1 MIIMSVDYGDVRTG
15 IAVCDKL
22 QILAS
27 PVCVITEKDREK
39 LVEKIA
45 ELVVERKV
53 ERICVGLPQNM
64 DGSYGFR
71 SDACRE
77 LGEMLKEKTGLQVD
91 FQNEPSS
98 LCVFKHPYT
107 TVSAHNLL
115 NSADVRGKKRKA
127 VIDAVSAVLILED
140 YMKTIK

>member
-15 IAVCDKL
+15 IAVCDKM

-27 PVCVITEKDREK
+27 PVCVITEKNRDI
-39 LVEKIA
+39 LVDKIA
-45 ELVVERKV
+45 ELAKVRKV

-77 LGEMLKEKTGLQVD
+77 LGKMLEEKTGLTVA
-91 FQNEPSS
+91 FQNER
-98 LCVFKHPYT
+98 LT
-107 TVSAHNLL
+107 TVSAHNIL
-115 NSADVRGKKRKA
+115 NAVDVRGKKRKA
-127 VIDAVSAVLILED
+127 VVDAVSAVLILED
-140 YMKTIK
+140 YMRTV

>member
-15 IAVCDKL
+15 IAVCDKM

-27 PVCVITEKDREK
+27 PVCVITEKNRDV

-45 ELVVERKV
+45 ELAKERKV

-77 LGEMLKEKTGLQVD
+77 LGKMLEEKTGLTVA
-91 FQNEPSS
+91 FQNER
-98 LCVFKHPYT
+98 LT
-107 TVSAHNLL
+107 TVSAHNIL
-115 NSADVRGKKRKA
+115 NAVDVRGKKRKA
-127 VIDAVSAVLILED
+127 VVDAVSAVLILED
-140 YMKTIK
+140 YMRTV

>member
-1 MIIMSVDYGDVRTG
+1 MIIMSVDFGDVRTG
-15 IAVCDKL
+15 LAVCDKM

-27 PVCVITEKDREK
+27 PVCVITEKNRDV

-45 ELVVERKV
+45 ELAKERKA

-77 LGEMLKEKTGLQVD
+77 LGKMLEKIALRETIETLPPLWKKIILLRYFRDYSQQQTADDNGDNVLDKLNHQK
-91 FQNEPSS
+91 
-98 LCVFKHPYT
+98 LC
-107 TVSAHNLL
+107 
-115 NSADVRGKKRKA
+115 KA
-127 VIDAVSAVLILED
+127 ANAIDPAEV
-140 YMKTIK
+140 

>member
-45 ELVVERKV
+45 DLVVERKG
-53 ERICVGLPQNM
+53 ERICVGLPKNM
-64 DGSYGFR
+64 DGSEGFR
-71 SDACRE
+71 AEACKE
-77 LGEMLKEKTGLQVD
+77 FASMLSEKSGLEVNLYD
-91 FQNEPSS
+91 ER
-98 LCVFKHPYT
+98 LT

-140 YMKTIK
+140 YMKTLKS

>member
-15 IAVCDKL
+15 IAVCDKM

-27 PVCVITEKDREK
+27 PVCVITEKNRDV

-45 ELVVERKV
+45 ELVKERKV

-64 DGSYGFR
+64 DGSFGFR

-77 LGEMLKEKTGLQVD
+77 LGKMLEEKTGLTVA
-91 FQNEPSS
+91 FQNER
-98 LCVFKHPYT
+98 LT
-107 TVSAHNLL
+107 TVSAHNIL
-115 NSADVRGKKRKA
+115 NAVDVRGKKRKA
-127 VIDAVSAVLILED
+127 VVDAVSAVLILED
-140 YMKTIK
+140 YMRTV

>member
-1 MIIMSVDYGDVRTG
+1 MIIMSVDYGDMRTG
-15 IAVCDKL
+15 IAVCDKM

-27 PVCVITEKDREK
+27 PVCVITEKNRDV

-45 ELVVERKV
+45 ELAKERKA

-77 LGEMLKEKTGLQVD
+77 LGKMLEEKTGLTVA
-91 FQNEPSS
+91 FQNER
-98 LCVFKHPYT
+98 LT
-107 TVSAHNLL
+107 TVSAHNIL
-115 NSADVRGKKRKA
+115 NAVDVRGKKRKA
-127 VIDAVSAVLILED
+127 VVDAVSAVLILED
-140 YMKTIK
+140 YMRTV

>member
-15 IAVCDKL
+15 IAVCDKM

-27 PVCVITEKDREK
+27 PVCVITEKNRDV

-45 ELVVERKV
+45 ELAKERNV

-77 LGEMLKEKTGLQVD
+77 LGKLLEEKTGITVA
-91 FQNEPSS
+91 FQNER
-98 LCVFKHPYT
+98 LT
-107 TVSAHNLL
+107 TVSAHNIL
-115 NSADVRGKKRKA
+115 NVVDVRGKKRKA
-127 VIDAVSAVLILED
+127 VVDAVSAVLILED
-140 YMKTIK
+140 YMRTV

>member
-15 IAVCDKL
+15 IAVCDKM

-27 PVCVITEKDREK
+27 PVCVITEKDRER
-39 LVEKIA
+39 LADKIA
-45 ELVVERKV
+45 ELAIEKKA

-77 LGEMLKEKTGLQVD
+77 LGEILKEKTGLPVV
-91 FQNEPSS
+91 FQNER
-98 LCVFKHPYT
+98 LT
-107 TVSAHNLL
+107 TVSAHNIL
-115 NSADVRGKKRKA
+115 NTADVRGKKRKA
-127 VIDAVSAVLILED
+127 VVDAVSAVLILED
-140 YMKTIK
+140 YMRTI

>member
-15 IAVCDKL
+15 IAVCDKM

-39 LVEKIA
+39 LVDKIA
-45 ELVVERKV
+45 ELAIEKKA

-77 LGEMLKEKTGLQVD
+77 LGEILREKTGLPVA
-91 FQNEPSS
+91 FQNER
-98 LCVFKHPYT
+98 LT
-107 TVSAHNLL
+107 TVSAHNIL
-115 NSADVRGKKRKA
+115 NTADVRGKKRKA
-127 VIDAVSAVLILED
+127 VVDAVSAVLILED
-140 YMKTIK
+140 YLRTI

>member
-15 IAVCDKL
+15 VAVCDKM

-27 PVCVITEKDREK
+27 PVCVITEKNRDV

-45 ELVVERKV
+45 ELAKERKV

-77 LGEMLKEKTGLQVD
+77 LGKLLEEKTGLTVA
-91 FQNEPSS
+91 FQNER
-98 LCVFKHPYT
+98 LT
-107 TVSAHNLL
+107 TVSAHNIL
-115 NSADVRGKKRKA
+115 NAVDVRGKKRKA
-127 VIDAVSAVLILED
+127 VVDAVSAVLILED
-140 YMKTIK
+140 YMRTV

>member
-15 IAVCDKL
+15 IAVCDKM

-39 LVEKIA
+39 LADKITELAKEKKA
-45 ELVVERKV
+45 

-71 SDACRE
+71 SEACRE
-77 LGEMLKEKTGLQVD
+77 FGELLKEKTGLPVF
-91 FQNEPSS
+91 FQNER
-98 LCVFKHPYT
+98 LT
-107 TVSAHNLL
+107 TVSAHNIL
-115 NSADVRGKKRKA
+115 NTADVRGKKRKA
-127 VIDAVSAVLILED
+127 VVDAVSAVLILED
-140 YMKTIK
+140 YMRTI